1 MEQPSQIDLS
11 KLKGIL
17 SGAKKLINKVET
29 GDYTTGHI
37 DGRALT
43 DNGVQ
48 EMYAE
53 GVYRPAQN
61 QIHMNEQ
68 QEDYTAEQVRNSNLP
83 AAIKEAMI
91 NNPIPKIN
99 VNPFQPNSFSLDDV
113 AELQE
118 KPVGYPQSRQQA
130 PRQQAPRQQAPRQ
143 QQRLNEQAY
152 YPQDAITVTKEQLRE
167 MVDELVNEKMVN
179 YLMKMSAERITENA
193 VKKTLNAL
201 VKEGKL
207 TAKKKTI

>member
-1 MEQPSQIDLS
+1 METPSQIDLS

-53 GVYRPAQN
+53 GYHRPTQT
-61 QIHMNEQ
+61 QTHMNEQ
-68 QEDYTAEQVRNSNLP
+68 QENYTADQVRNSNLP

-99 VNPFQPNSFSLDDV
+99 VNPFAPQSFSLDDV

-118 KPVGYPQSRQQA
+118 KPVGYPQSRKPA
-130 PRQQAPRQQAPRQ
+130 PKQAPRQ

-152 YPQDAITVTKEQLRE
+152 YPQDTISVTKEQLKE
-167 MVDELVNEKMVN
+167 MVDELVNEKLIG
-179 YLMKMSAERITENA
+179 YFMKMSAERITENA

>member
-1 MEQPSQIDLS
+1 METPTPIDLS

-37 DGRALT
+37 NERALT
-43 DNGVQ
+43 DTGVQ
-48 EMYAE
+48 EMYNE
-53 GVYRPAQN
+53 GYHRPAQSHS
-61 QIHMNEQ
+61 QMNEQ
-68 QEDYTAEQVRNSNLP
+68 ENYTEDQVRNSNLP
-83 AAIKEAMI
+83 AVIKEAMI
-91 NNPIPKIN
+91 KNPIPKIN
-99 VNPFQPNSFSLDDV
+99 VNPFAPNSFSLDDV
-113 AELQE
+113 ADLQE
-118 KPVGYPQSRQQA
+118 KPVGYPQSRK
-130 PRQQAPRQQAPRQ
+130 QAPRQQAPRQ

-152 YPQDAITVTKEQLRE
+152 YPQDTISVTKEQLRE
-167 MVDELVNEKMVN
+167 MVDELVNEKMIS

>member
-1 MEQPSQIDLS
+1 METPSQIDLS

-61 QIHMNEQ
+61 QMHMNEQ
-68 QEDYTAEQVRNSNLP
+68 QENYTADQVRNSNLP

-99 VNPFQPNSFSLDDV
+99 VNPFAPNSFSLDDV

-118 KPVGYPQSRQQA
+118 KPVGYPQSRK
-130 PRQQAPRQQAPRQ
+130 QAPRQ
-143 QQRLNEQAY
+143 QQQRINEQAY
-152 YPQDAITVTKEQLRE
+152 YPQDTITVTKEQLRE
-167 MVDELVNEKMVN
+167 MVDELVNEKMIS
-179 YLMKMSAERITENA
+179 YMMKMSAERITENA

>member
-29 GDYTTGHI
+29 GNYTTGHI

-61 QIHMNEQ
+61 QMHMNEQ
-68 QEDYTAEQVRNSNLP
+68 QEDYTVEQVRNSNLP

-118 KPVGYPQSRQQA
+118 KPVGYPQS
-130 PRQQAPRQQAPRQ
+130 RQQAPRQ

>member
-1 MEQPSQIDLS
+1 METPTQIDLS

-17 SGAKKLINKVET
+17 SGAKKLINKVES

-37 DGRALT
+37 DERALT

-53 GVYRPAQN
+53 GYNRSAQA
-61 QIHMNEQ
+61 HTPMNEQ
-68 QEDYTAEQVRNSNLP
+68 QDNYTADQVRNSNLP
-83 AAIKEAMI
+83 EAIKQAMI

-99 VNPFQPNSFSLDDV
+99 VNPFAPQSFSLDDV
-113 AELQE
+113 ADLQE
-118 KPVGYPQSRQQA
+118 KPVAYPQSRKPAPKQQA
-130 PRQQAPRQQAPRQ
+130 RP

-152 YPQDAITVTKEQLRE
+152 YPQDTISVTKEQLRE
-167 MVDELVNEKMVN
+167 MVDEIVNEKLIN
-179 YLMKMSAERITENA
+179 YFMKMSTERITENA